1 MVLGQPNEKLKD
13 ARENIGLTQSEMAK
27 AVGVET
33 TTYYG
38 WEHGD
43 HLPYLRHRVRL
54 ARVFN
59 ISMAELRTIL
69 YGDETPSSGIMTIDD
84 PKRVKAYITKQF
96 RLRLL
101 GIVDGGTYEDQCEAF
116 ALIVEEFDA
125 MNIPEDL
132 SYQRTRRQAITDLAV
147 LPFVAP
153 LGLAE
158 RADPLLSSQY
168 ELFLKEC
175 GASLAACEELTL
187 SSEAEDRFLAFE
199 CVSRYLV
206 ELRAIAKSSSRYRMQ
221 ALELATRCAIQKTIL
236 GAGCVNDAGALV
248 FAQEAVEL
256 AAESGNVCL
265 QLSASSKLAWAYL
278 WTNKRR
284 LALQTATNAGDLL
297 KRYKEPLPACIR
309 GGTHSTLSVMQAK
322 NGLPY
327 DTALKK
333 AGEQDPGFRILY
345 GMEFT
350 TDTIPIER
358 GKAYLYAGKTDE
370 AMKSFA
376 EVVDLDTLETTKP
389 FRGVLTEAWRIQTV
403 LDMSR
408 AVLEGPAKDMRDAI
422 RYWKAAIEGA
432 KRLKSEG
439 FYDGALETHDQMKV
453 AFPGEKE
460 VRDLLDHVG

>member
-43 HLPYLRHRVRL
+43 HLPYLRHRVKL

-69 YGDETPSSGIMTIDD
+69 YGDESPSSGTMTIDD

-96 RLRLL
+96 RLCLL
-101 GIVDGGTYEDQCEAF
+101 GIVDVGTYEDQSEEF

-158 RADPLLSSQY
+158 RADPLPSSQY

-175 GASLAACEELTL
+175 GASLAACEELYH

-199 CVSRYLV
+199 SISRYLV
-206 ELRAIAKSSSRYRMQ
+206 ELRAIAKSSSRYRTQ
-221 ALELATRCAIQKTIL
+221 ALELATRCAILKTSL
-236 GAGCVNDAGALV
+236 GYDCVNDAGALV
-248 FAQEAVEL
+248 FALEAVEL

-265 QLSASSKLAWAYL
+265 QISASSKLAWAYL

-284 LALQTATNAGDLL
+284 LALQTATNASDLL

-309 GGTHSTLSVMQAK
+309 GGAHSTLSVMQAK
-322 NGLPY
+322 NGQPY
-327 DTALKK
+327 DIALKK
-333 AGEQDPGFRILY
+333 AGEQDPGFQVLY

-350 TDTIPIER
+350 TYTMPVER
-358 GKAYLYAGKTDE
+358 GTTYFYAEKTDKAMKAY
-370 AMKSFA
+370 A
-376 EVVDLDTLETTKP
+376 EIIDLDTLEITKP
-389 FRGVLTEAWRIQTV
+389 FRGILPENWRIHTILQ
-403 LDMSR
+403 MSR
-408 AVLEGPAKDMRDAI
+408 AALEGPAKDMQDAI

-432 KRLKSEG
+432 KRLKCEG
-439 FYDGALETHDQMKV
+439 MYDGALQTHDQMKV